1 MHNFQ
6 DYHGIKGMFHIE
18 MYNDSKAMYLLLGK
32 VMCMYICALLSL
44 HLVTHGDYIYLYIH
58 LCPLRLK
65 YD

>member
-6 DYHGIKGMFHIE
+6 DYHVIQGMFHIE
-18 MYNDSKAMYLLLGK
+18 MYNDSKAMYLLLTSN
-32 VMCMYICALLSL
+32 VYMCFVIIASGNL
-44 HLVTHGDYIYLYIH
+44 HGDYIYLYIH